1 MVGKHRVFHRKH
13 NSGRLQKWDNYYHQ
27 TRQKQRK
34 WGIKMKESSLLEILA
49 NERMFT
55 VLETALDNST
65 DYQEAVKA
73 ERKAYK
79 KLKKT
84 NLNDRQ
90 KALLDRV
97 IDTSNHSNSIYGT
110 IAYSQG
116 FQDGM
121 KLLSELKEIF

>member
-1 MVGKHRVFHRKH
+1 M
-13 NSGRLQKWDNYYHQ
+13 
-27 TRQKQRK
+27 
-34 WGIKMKESSLLEILA
+34 EILV

-79 KLKKT
+79 KLKKA

-121 KLLSELKEIF
+121 KLLSELKEIL

>member
-1 MVGKHRVFHRKH
+1 M
-13 NSGRLQKWDNYYHQ
+13 
-27 TRQKQRK
+27 
-34 WGIKMKESSLLEILA
+34 EILV

-55 VLETALDNST
+55 VLETALDSSI

-79 KLKKT
+79 KLKKA

>member
-1 MVGKHRVFHRKH
+1 
-13 NSGRLQKWDNYYHQ
+13 
-27 TRQKQRK
+27 
-34 WGIKMKESSLLEILA
+34 MKESSLLEILA